1 MRENRPQPDPRSRFE
16 DEGIPDLQEGTP
28 GQQWA
33 EDPQEMPLPGDR
45 PLGLDE
51 YGTTTTE
58 MREGE
63 SHDLRLSRE
72 EPDLDVRF
80 GTQTGP
86 EGRGEEKAGEAGD
99 ELLDSSE
106 DELAYSSGAEADVLG
121 EGGDQPYEG
130 YGTGTGDE
138 AGGYGSGDA
147 ADYATVDPAQPGRYG
162 TGEPGRVG
170 RLVDPDGGMGV
181 DTEKDLIAEDVGPDL
196 GGYTA
201 EEQAMRV
208 EDETP

>member
-1 MRENRPQPDPRSRFE
+1 MRQNRPQPDPRSRFE

-28 GQQWA
+28 EQQWA

-51 YGTTTTE
+51 YGTTPNE

-63 SHDLRLSRE
+63 SLGRRLSRE
-72 EPDLDVRF
+72 VPDVDVRF
-80 GTQTGP
+80 GT
-86 EGRGEEKAGEAGD
+86 
-99 ELLDSSE
+99 
-106 DELAYSSGAEADVLG
+106 
-121 EGGDQPYEG
+121 
-130 YGTGTGDE
+130 
-138 AGGYGSGDA
+138 
-147 ADYATVDPAQPGRYG
+147 
-162 TGEPGRVG
+162 EPGQAG

-181 DTEKDLIAEDVGPDL
+181 DTEKDMIAEDVGPDL

-208 EDETP
+208 EDETPI

>member
-1 MRENRPQPDPRSRFE
+1 MRENRPQTDPRSRFE

-28 GQQWA
+28 GQQRA

-63 SHDLRLSRE
+63 SHELRLSRE

-80 GTQTGP
+80 GTRTGP
-86 EGRGEEKAGEAGD
+86 GGRGEEKAGETGD
-99 ELLDSSE
+99 ELLDSS
-106 DELAYSSGAEADVLG
+106 GTEADVLG
-121 EGGDQPYEG
+121 EGADQPYEW
-130 YGTGTGDE
+130 YETGDD
-138 AGGYGSGDA
+138 AGGYGSDDP
-147 ADYATVDPAQPGRYG
+147 ADYATVNPSQPGRYG
-162 TGEPGRVG
+162 TGEPGRAG

>member
-1 MRENRPQPDPRSRFE
+1 MRDNRPQPDPRSRFE

-51 YGTTTTE
+51 YGTTPNE

-63 SHDLRLSRE
+63 SLGGRLSRE
-72 EPDLDVRF
+72 VPDV
-80 GTQTGP
+80 
-86 EGRGEEKAGEAGD
+86 
-99 ELLDSSE
+99 
-106 DELAYSSGAEADVLG
+106 
-121 EGGDQPYEG
+121 
-130 YGTGTGDE
+130 
-138 AGGYGSGDA
+138 DA
-147 ADYATVDPAQPGRYG
+147 TADPAQPGRYG
-162 TGEPGRVG
+162 TEEPGQAG

-181 DTEKDLIAEDVGPDL
+181 DTEKDMIAEDVGPDL

>member
-28 GQQWA
+28 ERQWA

-51 YGTTTTE
+51 YGTTPNE

-63 SHDLRLSRE
+63 SLGRRLSRE
-72 EPDLDVRF
+72 VPDADVRF
-80 GTQTGP
+80 GTEPDTTG
-86 EGRGEEKAGEAGD
+86 GRLEEKAD
-99 ELLDSSE
+99 E
-106 DELAYSSGAEADVLG
+106 
-121 EGGDQPYEG
+121 
-130 YGTGTGDE
+130 TGR
-138 AGGYGSGDA
+138 A
-147 ADYATVDPAQPGRYG
+147 
-162 TGEPGRVG
+162 G

-181 DTEKDLIAEDVGPDL
+181 DTEKDMIAEDVGPDF
-196 GGYTA
+196 GGYA
-201 EEQAMRV
+201 PEEQAMRV

>member
-51 YGTTTTE
+51 YGTTPDE

-63 SHDLRLSRE
+63 PMGGRLSRE
-72 EPDLDVRF
+72 VPDVDARYGTEP
-80 GTQTGP
+80 GTAG
-86 EGRGEEKAGEAGD
+86 GRREEKAGEADD
-99 ELLDSSE
+99 ELFDSSE
-106 DELAYSSGAEADVLG
+106 DEPAPGAEADVPG
-121 EGGDQPYEG
+121 ESGDRPYEG
-130 YGTGTGDE
+130 YRTGTGDE
-138 AGGYGSGDA
+138 AGGYGSGDP
-147 ADYATVDPAQPGRYG
+147 ADYATANPAQPGRYG
-162 TGEPGRVG
+162 TDEPGQAG
-170 RLVDPDGGMGV
+170 RLVDPDGGMGA
-181 DTEKDLIAEDVGPDL
+181 DTEKDMIAEDVGPDL

>member
-51 YGTTTTE
+51 YGTTPNE

-63 SHDLRLSRE
+63 SIGGRLSRE
-72 EPDLDVRF
+72 VPDVDVR
-80 GTQTGP
+80 
-86 EGRGEEKAGEAGD
+86 
-99 ELLDSSE
+99 
-106 DELAYSSGAEADVLG
+106 
-121 EGGDQPYEG
+121 
-130 YGTGTGDE
+130 YGTEPGTGDP
-138 AGGYGSGDA
+138 
-147 ADYATVDPAQPGRYG
+147 ADYATVNPAQPGRYG
-162 TGEPGRVG
+162 TAEPGQAG

-181 DTEKDLIAEDVGPDL
+181 DTEKDMIAEDVGPDL